1 MSSLAYDQNENA
13 NVNPKED
20 NPGGASEQ
28 LDDIRPVP
36 RVTIQAFCET
46 ESVSRTLEM
55 TAQDRRMAKAHVKV
69 HMGGI
74 AAAVDF
80 YSNAPT
86 PNLIVVETIKTGSDL
101 INELGL
107 LSEVCDS
114 ETKVV
119 IIGALND
126 IVMYR
131 DLISR
136 GISEYLVAP
145 VSMADF
151 MAVITKIYVGPESAV
166 LGRTIAFIGAKGGNG
181 SSTICH
187 NIAWAI
193 SSTYQTD
200 VVLADMDMAFGTA
213 NINLDQD
220 PAQGIAEA
228 VFSADR
234 VDDILLDRLLSKC
247 AEHLRLLAAPS
258 TLDRAYDFDKKAFNQ
273 VIEVAQRG
281 VPFVIIDLPQQWNS
295 WTMEILASADE
306 VVVTACPDLTN
317 LRNAKNLVDK
327 LIEMRP
333 NDAKPKLVLNQ
344 VGIPKKPEIKVDDFS
359 GPLDIHPLAVIPFE
373 PALFGTAAN
382 NGQMIAEADSKH
394 AVSDSFDKIAQ
405 ILSGKAEFKHEKG
418 KSFDIRA
425 LFRRKKAQ

>member
-1 MSSLAYDQNENA
+1 MSSLAHDQNENTSA
-13 NVNPKED
+13 NPQAGNL
-20 NPGGASEQ
+20 GGEIEQ
-28 LDDIRPVP
+28 LEDIRPVP

-86 PNLIVVETIKTGSDL
+86 PNLIVVETKNSGSEL

-107 LSEVCDS
+107 LSDVCDS

-119 IIGALND
+119 IIGVLND

-131 DLISR
+131 DLISK

-151 MAVITKIYVGPESAV
+151 MAVITNIYVSPESAV

-187 NIAWAI
+187 NIAWAV

-200 VVLADMDMAFGTA
+200 VVLADTDLAFGTA

-234 VDDILLDRLLSKC
+234 VDEILLDRLLSKC

-258 TLDRAYDFDKKAFNQ
+258 TLDRAYDFDKKAFSQ
-273 VIEVAQRG
+273 VIDVAQRG
-281 VPFVIIDLPQQWNS
+281 VPYVIIDLPQQWNS
-295 WTMEILASADE
+295 WTMDILTGADE
-306 VVVTACPDLTN
+306 VVITACPDLTN
-317 LRNAKNLVDK
+317 LRNTKNLVDK
-327 LIEMRP
+327 LIELRP
-333 NDAKPKLVLNQ
+333 NDAKPKLILNQ
-344 VGIPKKPEIKVDDFS
+344 VGVPKRPEINVNDFIA
-359 GPLDIHPLAVIPFE
+359 PLDLQPLAIIPFE

-382 NGQMIAEADSKH
+382 NGQMISEADHKH

-405 ILSGKAEFKHEKG
+405 ILTGKAEFKQEKSR
-418 KSFDIRA
+418 SFDIRA
-425 LFRRKKAQ
+425 LLKRKKS

>member
-1 MSSLAYDQNENA
+1 MSSLAHDQNENTSA
-13 NVNPKED
+13 NPQED
-20 NPGGASEQ
+20 NLGGENEQ

-86 PNLIVVETIKTGSDL
+86 PNLIVVETKNTGPEL

-119 IIGALND
+119 IIGVLND

-145 VSMADF
+145 ISMADF
-151 MAVITKIYVGPESAV
+151 MAVITNIYVSPESAV

-187 NIAWAI
+187 NIAWAV

-200 VVLADMDMAFGTA
+200 VVLADMDLAFGTA

-234 VDDILLDRLLSKC
+234 VDEILLDRLLSKC

-258 TLDRAYDFDKKAFNQ
+258 TLDRAYDFDKKAFSQ
-273 VIEVAQRG
+273 VIDVAQRG

-295 WTMEILASADE
+295 WTMDILTGADE
-306 VVVTACPDLTN
+306 IVITACPDLTN
-317 LRNAKNLVDK
+317 LRNTKNLVDK
-327 LIEMRP
+327 LIELRP
-333 NDAKPKLVLNQ
+333 NDAKPKLILNQ
-344 VGIPKKPEIKVDDFS
+344 VGVPKRPEINVNDFIA
-359 GPLDIHPLAVIPFE
+359 PLDLQPLAIIPFE

-382 NGQMIAEADSKH
+382 NGQMISEADNKH

-405 ILSGKAEFKHEKG
+405 ILTGKAEFKQEKSR
-418 KSFDIRA
+418 SFDIRA
-425 LFRRKKAQ
+425 LLKRKKS